1 MSSLT
6 FLGTGGGRFATIY
19 QVRGTGGIYLRDG
32 LNIHLDPGP
41 GALVNMARLK
51 MDPAKTEAVL
61 ISHCHPDHYTDAEVL
76 VEGMTRGGL
85 KKRGWVVGSKSV
97 IDGGDGHGPALSG
110 YHLSLPEKKSMVV
123 PGDQLRIGTM
133 NIDVVP
139 TKHSDPTGVG
149 FIFHT
154 SDGKIGYMSDT
165 ELDDDVVKH
174 HEGCRILILAL
185 TRPLKARVPNHICT
199 EDAAEIV
206 KRIRPEMA
214 LLTHFGAKLIFEGT
228 DKQAKYIEEYS
239 GIRTVA
245 AEDLMT
251 VNIGKVIR
259 IVRRGQPGREEL
271 PETEI
276 PAHNID

>member
-1 MSSLT
+1 MTSLT

-51 MDPAKTEAVL
+51 MDPAKTDAVL
-61 ISHCHPDHYTDAEVL
+61 ISHCHPDHYSDAEVL

-85 KKRGWVVGSKSV
+85 KRRGWVVGSRSV

-110 YHLSLPEKKSMVV
+110 YHLSLPEKKVMVI
-123 PGDQLRIGTM
+123 PGDELHIGPM
-133 NIDVVP
+133 KIEVVT

-154 SDGKIGYMSDT
+154 SDGKVGYMSDT
-165 ELDDDVVKH
+165 ELDETVVKK

-185 TRPLKARVPNHICT
+185 TRPMKARVPNHICT

-214 LLTHFGAKLIFEGT
+214 LLTHFGAKLIFDGT
-228 DKQAKYIEEYS
+228 DKQAKYIEEFS
-239 GIRTVA
+239 GIKTVA

-259 IVRRGQPGREEL
+259 IVRRGQQGRDDV

-276 PAHNID
+276 PANTID